1 LATTNYELPNFRLTI
16 LKINN
21 NMPAATPSNSG
32 SDFLNNIIPGFAGLN
47 SKSSSVIN
55 NLLNGSP
62 NPAVAQNAG
71 ATFAAQNG
79 ESPQSGNIGRYTY
92 DLYGQQAN
100 QRQQQG
106 LQDLSGL
113 IGSIAQPTLQNQ
125 GQNLQNQQFGA
136 NLNQQASEFNTS
148 QQNENNRQ
156 MQQLI
161 AQLSGGQN
169 PNSGNA
175 FTSTIH

>member
-1 LATTNYELPNFRLTI
+1 MAI
-16 LKINN
+16 
-21 NMPAATPSNSG
+21 ATPTPTQPN
-32 SDFLNNIIPGFAGLN
+32 SDFLSQIIPGFSGLN

-62 NPAVAQNAG
+62 NPATAQNAAATFG
-71 ATFAAQNG
+71 ATNG
-79 ESPQSGNIGRYTY
+79 FGTGSGIANRFGY
-92 DLYGQQAN
+92 DLYNQQGA